1 VDFPENAGLRGAS
14 NRTGGTGEPKGS
26 ARMTTAV
33 GVLAAG
39 RGESLGALAEALEN
53 RRRDLGGLLEAAREG
68 DGEAFASL
76 VRRFE
81 RPVYHLVLRMVR
93 RAAVAEDLAQDVFIR
108 LWRHLGDLES
118 ADVLPAWLRRVA
130 VNAVIDHWRKEDARR
145 RKLAAMREH
154 PLARHVVRPSSRME
168 TDEGV
173 DAVQAALRRLPGKLR
188 SVLVLRATENMSYEE
203 LADTLEI
210 STSAVRS
217 RLFRAREE
225 MQHLLRRAQAP
236 QYLARMYRGRRSAGA
251 AE

>member
-1 VDFPENAGLRGAS
+1 VNFPENVGLRGAS

-39 RGESLGALAEALEN
+39 HRESLGALAEAVAG
-53 RRRDLGGLLEAAREG
+53 RRMDLAGLLEAARKG

-118 ADVLPAWLRRVA
+118 ADVLPGWLRRVA

-154 PLARHVVRPSSRME
+154 PLARRVVRPSSRME
-168 TDEGV
+168 TDESV
-173 DAVQAALRRLPGKLR
+173 DAVQAALARLPAKLR

-203 LADTLEI
+203 LADTLGI

-236 QYLARMYRGRRSAGA
+236 QYLARMYRARQSEGA

>member
-1 VDFPENAGLRGAS
+1 MDFPENAGLRRAS
-14 NRTGGTGEPKGS
+14 NSMGRTGEPKGS
-26 ARMTTAV
+26 SRMTTAV
-33 GVLAAG
+33 GVLPVG
-39 RGESLGALAEALEN
+39 RGESLGALAEALES

-118 ADVLPAWLRRVA
+118 ADVLPGWLRRVA
-130 VNAVIDHWRKEDARR
+130 VNSVIDYWRKEDARR
-145 RKLAAMREH
+145 RNLAVLREH
-154 PLARHVVRPSSRME
+154 PVARRVVRPSSRME

-173 DAVQAALRRLPGKLR
+173 DAVQAALARLPAKLR
-188 SVLVLRATENMSYEE
+188 SVLVLRAVESMSYEQ
-203 LADTLEI
+203 LADTLGI

-225 MQHLLRRAQAP
+225 MQHLLRRVQAP
-236 QYLARMYRGRRSAGA
+236 EYLARMYRGRRSEGA